1 VPIQYPSLS
10 LSGMGFGLPMVAGTE
25 SQASRPISTF
35 WRSFWSANFS
45 NSADSPPQKMSASG
59 LPFHSTMRP
68 YATGVPAGMA
78 LTLTATF
85 HFSFA

>member
-1 VPIQYPSLS
+1 LYF
-10 LSGMGFGLPMVAGTE
+10 SGIGFGLPIDAGID
-25 SQASRPISTF
+25 SHASLAISTF
-35 WRSFWSANFS
+35 CRSFWSASFS

-78 LTLTATF
+78 LVLTVTF

>member
-1 VPIQYPSLS
+1 
-10 LSGMGFGLPMVAGTE
+10 MGLGLPMAAGIE
-25 SQASRPISTF
+25 SQASRAISTF
-35 WRSFWSANFS
+35 WSSFWSASFS

-78 LTLTATF
+78 LTFTLTF